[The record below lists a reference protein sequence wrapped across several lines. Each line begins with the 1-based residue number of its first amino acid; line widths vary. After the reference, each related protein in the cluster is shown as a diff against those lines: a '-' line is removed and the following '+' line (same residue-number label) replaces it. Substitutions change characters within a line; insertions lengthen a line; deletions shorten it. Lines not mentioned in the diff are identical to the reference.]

1 MAFVHSSNT
10 SLYGSPLPPDL
21 DMWHSADDM
30 DPGDDMYEPP
40 PPPLLPPSLRPP
52 SAGKT
57 DEESCALSRLS
68 AMSALLDMFPSH
80 DAGYKRGQL
89 ECPFEG
95 LGVFQAAAGET
106 PAKKMKMQGEDDL
119 DRLAIEEVRRAT
131 SDSFSFATRCSE
143 MEFEPAPASFVR
155 VFIVAFLI
163 SRFGEQGADM
173 SRVRKHVVS
182 PALAVFFGLAANDE
196 CVGWSCEQ
204 LVAGVGASWP
214 QSAYRCGAAQ
224 YGRQVPVHVMQGS
237 LPGVSLEEQ
246 FAQGQATP
254 LLYAGKGKSAPF
266 FRAMALQLLIAG
278 GDKALPHKGYRFGSA
293 PWGGRV
299 LNPLLQTQVLCLHP
313 HLRLYA
319 ALVTYVPE
327 VLPPCVQHA
336 VTPHPSPLSAC
347 CAHKDLN
354 LAPARP
360 HTDTHTRRARGGGP
374 RG

>member
-1 MAFVHSSNT
+1 MAFVHSSNS

-21 DMWHSADDM
+21 DMWHSADER
-30 DPGDDMYEPP
+30 DPGDDMYEQAP
-40 PPPLLPPSLRPP
+40 PPPLLQPP
-52 SAGKT
+52 SAGET
-57 DEESCALSRLS
+57 GEECSALSRLS

-80 DAGYKRGQL
+80 DAGYGRAGCHL
-89 ECPFEG
+89 ECPFGG
-95 LGVFQAAAGET
+95 LGVFHAAASAGET
-106 PAKKMKMQGEDDL
+106 PAKKRKMQGEDDL

-143 MEFEPAPASFVR
+143 MEFEPAPPSFVR

-173 SRVRKHVVS
+173 HRVRKHVLS
-182 PALAVFFGLAANDE
+182 PALALFFGLAANDE
-196 CVGWSCEQ
+196 CVGRSCEQ
-204 LVAGVGASWP
+204 VLAGVGASWP
-214 QSAYRCGAAQ
+214 QSAYRSGAAQ

-237 LPGVSLEEQ
+237 LAGVSLEEL

-327 VLPPCVQHA
+327 VA
-336 VTPHPSPLSAC
+336 LSLCAAC
-347 CAHKDLN
+347 TVCLCRGERHYG
-354 LAPARP
+354 RCS
-360 HTDTHTRRARGGGP
+360 RRWRSIWP
-374 RG
+374 

>member
-1 MAFVHSSNT
+1 MC
-10 SLYGSPLPPDL
+10 SPL
-21 DMWHSADDM
+21 S
-30 DPGDDMYEPP
+30 
-40 PPPLLPPSLRPP
+40 SF
-52 SAGKT
+52 
-57 DEESCALSRLS
+57 S

-80 DAGYKRGQL
+80 DAGYKVGDSDWQT
-89 ECPFEG
+89 ECPFGG
-95 LGVFQAAAGET
+95 LGVFHARVSAGEAPGKRRKT
-106 PAKKMKMQGEDDL
+106 QGEDDL

-131 SDSFSFATRCSE
+131 SDSFSFARRCEE

-163 SRFGEQGADM
+163 SRFGDQGAHM
-173 SRVRKHVVS
+173 CRVRKHVLS
-182 PALAVFFGLAANDE
+182 PGLAVFFGLAANDE
-196 CVGWSCEQ
+196 CVGRRCEQ
-204 LVAGVGASWP
+204 VVAGVGASWP
-214 QSAYRCGAAQ
+214 QSAYGGGAEHCGLT
-224 YGRQVPVHVMQGS
+224 VPVHVMQGS
-237 LPGVSLEEQ
+237 LAGVSLEEL

-327 VLPPCVQHA
+327 VSPSLPPLGSCL
-336 VTPHPSPLSAC
+336 PAC
-347 CAHKDLN
+347 MSVKIS
-354 LAPARP
+354 
-360 HTDTHTRRARGGGP
+360 
-374 RG
+374 